1 MKTHTK
7 RVLLISLVCCL
18 LTACLGL
25 SALATGGTADATL
38 SSLEVSPGTLTPT
51 FSSNVYEYQVEVGA
65 DCDKLLV
72 SGKTTDSGAKM
83 VIAGNDGLKAGSN
96 TVIVSVTAADGVTKA
111 KYTITVIRGSEQG
124 ESGSLPAQADSTQPA
139 QNASG
144 ESIGNSPLSGPNLSG
159 SQASGSTEGQQT
171 DQATTASSGTVTS
184 AGKTYTLSEPA
195 EGLVPSGFIAVD
207 VTIGDQTVKGWRFSD
222 SEAEGFYL
230 LYGTDEAGKTTFYIY
245 DATEGTVITAPE
257 GILTMNQESQISQ
270 NQLKTAQTSYQKRL
284 QFRLYIII
292 ALAVLCFILLIAL
305 TASVTG
311 HKHGKETA
319 EVFDEPEEEVSH
331 PVAARERA
339 RRAYELDEE
348 YEEEEED
355 FYADGD
361 EDERNYH
368 VSIDEP
374 EHEDVQDD
382 FAGEA
387 EYEDEADE
395 FAGEPEYEDEADGF
409 AGEPEYEHEADEFAG
424 ELEDVENL
432 ELFDEEPGY
441 EEEPKD
447 IEISQ
452 KPTAPV
458 QAEKTIRKQEV
469 SMAAPKQEKLSESAQ
484 DDDLELID
492 LDLDLDD
499 NLDEAEAEPEFED
512 IPALEEDDLEEDDPE
527 EDDPEED
534 DPEEDDRKEDL
545 SEDDFDVDLEDLVL
559 ENLDLGDDVPAE
571 ANAEPAAAEPAAAEP
586 EYEEESE
593 EPAEASKAED
603 DLDADF
609 DLLEALLSDSVR
621 SGKPEGK
628 DSIVNRAARQ
638 AGRKEQHSEE
648 EAPVNPVRELKRK
661 K

>member
-38 SSLEVSPGTLTPT
+38 SSLEVSPGTLTPA

-111 KYTITVIRGSEQG
+111 KYTITVIRGSEQS
-124 ESGSLPAQADSTQPA
+124 ESGSQPAQADSTQPA
-139 QNASG
+139 QNSSG

-348 YEEEEED
+348 YEDEEED

-368 VSIDEP
+368 VSIDES

-395 FAGEPEYEDEADGF
+395 FAGEPEYED
-409 AGEPEYEHEADEFAG
+409 EADEFAG

-458 QAEKTIRKQEV
+458 QAEKTIRKQEA
-469 SMAAPKQEKLSESAQ
+469 SLAAPKQEKLSKSAQ

-512 IPALEEDDLEEDDPE
+512 IPALEEDDL
-527 EDDPEED
+527 EED

>member
-38 SSLEVSPGTLTPT
+38 SSLAVSPGTLTPA

-111 KYTITVIRGSEQG
+111 KYTITVIRGSEQS
-124 ESGSLPAQADSTQPA
+124 ESGSQPAQADSTQPA
-139 QNASG
+139 QNSSG

-159 SQASGSTEGQQT
+159 SQASGSTEGRQT
-171 DQATTASSGTVTS
+171 DQATTVSSGTVTS

-245 DATEGTVITAPE
+245 DSTEGTVITAPE

-409 AGEPEYEHEADEFAG
+409 AGE
-424 ELEDVENL
+424 LEDVENL

-447 IEISQ
+447 IEIPQ

-534 DPEEDDRKEDL
+534 RKEDL

-571 ANAEPAAAEPAAAEP
+571 ANAEPAVAEPAAAEP

-648 EAPVNPVRELKRK
+648 KAPVNPVRELKRK

>member
-38 SSLEVSPGTLTPT
+38 SSLEVSPGTLTPA

-96 TVIVSVTAADGVTKA
+96 AVIVNVTAADGVTKA
-111 KYTITVIRGSEQG
+111 KYTITVIRGSEQS

-139 QNASG
+139 QNSSG

-348 YEEEEED
+348 YEDEEED

-368 VSIDEP
+368 VSIDES

-395 FAGEPEYEDEADGF
+395 FAGEPEYED
-409 AGEPEYEHEADEFAG
+409 EADEFAG

-458 QAEKTIRKQEV
+458 QAEKTIRKQEA
-469 SMAAPKQEKLSESAQ
+469 SLAAPKQEKLSKSAQ

-512 IPALEEDDLEEDDPE
+512 IPALEEDDL
-527 EDDPEED
+527 EED

>member
-1 MKTHTK
+1 M
-7 RVLLISLVCCL
+7 
-18 LTACLGL
+18 
-25 SALATGGTADATL
+25 ATGGTADATL
-38 SSLEVSPGTLTPT
+38 SSLEVSPGTLTPA

-111 KYTITVIRGSEQG
+111 KYTITVIRGSEQS
-124 ESGSLPAQADSTQPA
+124 ESGSQPAQADSTQPA
-139 QNASG
+139 QNSSG
-144 ESIGNSPLSGPNLSG
+144 ESIGNSPLYGPNLSG

-348 YEEEEED
+348 YEDEEED

-368 VSIDEP
+368 VSIDES

-395 FAGEPEYEDEADGF
+395 FAGEPEYED
-409 AGEPEYEHEADEFAG
+409 EADEFAG

-458 QAEKTIRKQEV
+458 QAEKTIRKQEA
-469 SMAAPKQEKLSESAQ
+469 SLAAPKQEKLSKSAQ

-512 IPALEEDDLEEDDPE
+512 IPALEEDDL
-527 EDDPEED
+527 EED

>member
-38 SSLEVSPGTLTPT
+38 SSLEVSPGTLTPA

-111 KYTITVIRGSEQG
+111 KYTITVIRGSEQS
-124 ESGSLPAQADSTQPA
+124 ESGSQPAQADSTQPA
-139 QNASG
+139 QNSSG

-331 PVAARERA
+331 LVAARERA

-348 YEEEEED
+348 YEDEEED

-368 VSIDEP
+368 VSIDES

-395 FAGEPEYEDEADGF
+395 FAGEPEYED
-409 AGEPEYEHEADEFAG
+409 EADEFAG

-458 QAEKTIRKQEV
+458 QAEKTIRKQEA
-469 SMAAPKQEKLSESAQ
+469 SLAAPKQEKLSKSAQ

-512 IPALEEDDLEEDDPE
+512 IPALEEDDL
-527 EDDPEED
+527 EED